1 MSSIAGTTAK
11 TRRVVITGAG
21 IVSCIGN
28 DLASVE
34 TSLREGKSGIRAVEK
49 FTELGLRSQIGGM
62 PDIDLE
68 ARIDRKQLRFMGDAA
83 AYAQIALEDA
93 IAQSG
98 LTPSQV
104 SHPRTGLIMG
114 SGGGS
119 PINQIEAADTLREK
133 GIRRVGPYQVTRC
146 MSSTVS
152 ACLATNFKVKGINY
166 SITSACSTSAHC
178 IGAAAQQIAWGLQ
191 DVMFAGGGEELSWGM
206 ALLFDGMGAM
216 SSKYNATP
224 TQAARA
230 YDATRDGFVI
240 AGGGGAVVLE
250 SLEHAQA
257 RGATIL
263 AEIVGFGATSDGAD
277 MVAPSGDG
285 AIACMQQALQG
296 LEGAEEAIDYINT
309 HGTSTPVGDMQEVR
323 AMQAVF
329 GTKVPPFS
337 STKSLTGHS
346 LGATGVQEAIYC
358 LIMLQ
363 KQFIAGSVNV
373 QTPDPL
379 LGDMPLVTQTR
390 PAQLTTVLSN
400 SFGFGG
406 TNASL
411 VLRRFPHSP
420 L

>member
-1 MSSIAGTTAK
+1 M
-11 TRRVVITGAG
+11 TRQRVVVTGAG

-28 DLASVE
+28 DLQTVE
-34 TSLREGKSGIRAVEK
+34 QSLREGRSGIRAIPE
-49 FTELGLRSQIGGM
+49 FTQLGLRSQVGGK
-62 PDIDLE
+62 PDIDIE
-68 ARIDRKQLRFMGDAA
+68 SRIDRKQLRFMGDAA

-93 IAQSG
+93 IKQSG
-98 LTPSQV
+98 LTPEQV

-119 PINQIEAADTLREK
+119 PANQIEAADTLREK

-152 ACLATNFKVKGINY
+152 ACLATNFKVRGINY

-178 IGAAAQQIAWGLQ
+178 IGAAAQQIAWGNQ

-216 SSKYNATP
+216 SAKYNETP
-224 TQAARA
+224 EKASRA
-230 YDATRDGFVI
+230 YDANRDGFVI

-250 SLEHAQA
+250 SLAHAQA
-257 RGATIL
+257 RGANIL
-263 AEIVGFGATSDGAD
+263 AEVVGFGATSDGED

-285 AIACMQQALQG
+285 AIACMKQALEDI
-296 LEGAEEAIDYINT
+296 EGGVDYINT

-323 AMQAVF
+323 AMQALF
-329 GTKVPPFS
+329 GDRVPPFS

-363 KQFIAGSVNV
+363 KGFIAGSVNV
-373 QTPDPL
+373 DAPDPA
-379 LGDMPLVTQTR
+379 LGGMPLVTQTR
-390 PAQLTTVLSN
+390 DAELRTVLSN

-411 VLRRFPHSP
+411 VLRRLDS
-420 L
+420 

>member
-1 MSSIAGTTAK
+1 MK
-11 TRRVVITGAG
+11 KRVVITGTG

-28 DLASVE
+28 NNAEVE
-34 TSLREGKSGIRAVEK
+34 ASLRESRPGIRAMPA
-49 FTELGLRSQIGGM
+49 FAELGLRSQVAGI
-62 PDIDLE
+62 PQVNLE
-68 ARIDRKQLRFMGDAA
+68 ELIDRKQLRFMGDAA
-83 AYAQIALEDA
+83 AYAHIALTNA
-93 IAQSG
+93 IAEAG
-98 LTPSQV
+98 LAPEQV

-119 PINQIEAADTLREK
+119 PANQIEAADTLRSK

-152 ACLATNFKVKGINY
+152 ACLSTNFGIKGINY

-178 IGAAAQQIAWGLQ
+178 IGVAAQQIAWGMQ

-216 SSKYNATP
+216 SSKYNDTP
-224 TQAARA
+224 EKASRA
-230 YDATRDGFVI
+230 YDANRDGFVI

-263 AEIVGFGATSDGAD
+263 GEVVGFGATSDGED
-277 MVAPSGDG
+277 MVAPSGEG
-285 AIACMQQALQG
+285 AMACMRQAIEG
-296 LEGAEEAIDYINT
+296 LDIPVDYINT
-309 HGTSTPVGDMQEVR
+309 HGTSTPVGDVPELR
-323 AMQAVF
+323 AIREVF
-329 GTKVPPFS
+329 GDKIPPFS

-358 LIMLQ
+358 LIMLRQ
-363 KQFIAGSVNV
+363 GFIAGSANV
-373 QTPDPL
+373 ETLEPAAE
-379 LGDMPLVTQTR
+379 GMPLMTVTRDAPIRT
-390 PAQLTTVLSN
+390 ALSN

-411 VLRRFPHSP
+411 VLRRWES
-420 L
+420 

>member
-1 MSSIAGTTAK
+1 MSTQ
-11 TRRVVITGAG
+11 RRVVITCAF
-21 IVSCIGN
+21 IVSCFVY
-28 DLASVE
+28 DLDTVE
-34 TSLREGKSGIRAVEK
+34 ASLRAGRSGIRAVPR
-49 FTELGLRSQIGGM
+49 FTEMGLRSQVAGV
-62 PDIDLE
+62 PEIDLE
-68 ARIDRKQLRFMGDAA
+68 ARIDRKELRFMGDAA
-83 AYAQIALEDA
+83 AYAQIALADA
-93 IAQSG
+93 IAQAG
-98 LTPSQV
+98 LTPAQV

-119 PINQIEAADTLREK
+119 PANQIEAADTLREK

-178 IGAAAQQIAWGLQ
+178 IGAAAQQIAWGMQ

-206 ALLFDGMGAM
+206 AMLFDGMGAM

-224 TQAARA
+224 DKASRA
-230 YDATRDGFVI
+230 YDAHRDGFVI

-263 AEIVGFGATSDGAD
+263 AEVVGFGATSDGED

-285 AIACMQQALQG
+285 AIACMRQAIDG
-296 LEGAEEAIDYINT
+296 LDAPIDYINT

-323 AMQAVF
+323 AMRAVF
-329 GTKVPPFS
+329 GDAVPPFS

-363 KQFIAGSVNV
+363 KGFIAGSVNV
-373 QTPDPL
+373 ETPDPE
-379 LGDMPLVTQTR
+379 LGAMPLVTATR
-390 PAQLTTVLSN
+390 DARLSTVLSN

-411 VLRRFPHSP
+411 VLRRWP
-420 L
+420 

>member
-1 MSSIAGTTAK
+1 MTK
-11 TRRVVITGAG
+11 RRVVITGAG

-28 DLASVE
+28 DLATVE
-34 TSLREGKSGIRAVEK
+34 ASLRAGRSGIRAMPA
-49 FTELGLRSQIGGM
+49 FTELGLRSQVAGWPEIN
-62 PDIDLE
+62 LE
-68 ARIDRKQLRFMGDAA
+68 ERIDRKQLRFMGDAA
-83 AYAQIALEDA
+83 AYAHIALTDA

-98 LTPSQV
+98 LAPGQV
-104 SHPRTGLIMG
+104 SHSRTGLIMG

-119 PINQIEAADTLREK
+119 PANQIESADTLRSK

-152 ACLATNFKVKGINY
+152 ACLSTNFGIKGINY

-178 IGAAAQQIAWGLQ
+178 IGAAAQQIAWGMQ

-224 TQAARA
+224 EKASRA
-230 YDATRDGFVI
+230 YDANRDGFVI

-257 RGATIL
+257 RGAPIL
-263 AEIVGFGATSDGAD
+263 GEVVGFGATSDGED
-277 MVAPSGDG
+277 MVAPSGLG
-285 AIACMQQALQG
+285 AIACMRQAIEG
-296 LEGAEEAIDYINT
+296 LEGPIDYINT
-309 HGTSTPVGDMQEVR
+309 HGTSTPVGDVPELKAIR
-323 AMQAVF
+323 EVF
-329 GTKVPPFS
+329 GGAIPPFS

-358 LIMLQ
+358 LLMLQ
-363 KQFIAGSVNV
+363 KGFIAGSANV
-373 QTPDPL
+373 EALEPAAE
-379 LGDMPLVTQTR
+379 GMPLVTATR
-390 PAQLTTVLSN
+390 DAPLRQALSN

-411 VLRRFPHSP
+411 VLRRWD
-420 L
+420 

>member
-1 MSSIAGTTAK
+1 MK
-11 TRRVVITGAG
+11 RRVVITGTG

-28 DLASVE
+28 DNATVE
-34 TSLREGKSGIRAVEK
+34 ASLRESRSGIRAMPE
-49 FTELGLRSQIGGM
+49 FTELGMRSQVAGI
-62 PDIDLE
+62 PQIDVE
-68 ARIDRKQLRFMGDAA
+68 ALIDRKQLRFMGDAA
-83 AYAQIALEDA
+83 AYAQIALTQA
-93 IAQSG
+93 IAEAG
-98 LTPSQV
+98 LTPEQV

-119 PINQIEAADTLREK
+119 PANQIEAADTLREK

-152 ACLATNFKVKGINY
+152 ACLSTNFAIKGINY

-178 IGAAAQQIAWGLQ
+178 IGSAAQQIAWGMQ

-206 ALLFDGMGAM
+206 SLLFDGMGAM

-224 TQAARA
+224 EKAARA
-230 YDATRDGFVI
+230 YDANRDGFVI

-250 SLEHAQA
+250 SLEHALA
-257 RGATIL
+257 RGAKIL
-263 AEIVGFGATSDGAD
+263 GEVVGFGATSDGED

-285 AIACMQQALQG
+285 AIACMRQAIEG
-296 LEGAEEAIDYINT
+296 LDGPIDYINT
-309 HGTSTPVGDMQEVR
+309 HGTSTPVGDVPELR
-323 AMQAVF
+323 AIREVF
-329 GTKVPPFS
+329 GENIPPFS

-358 LIMLQ
+358 LLMLN
-363 KQFIAGSVNV
+363 KGFIAGSANV
-373 QTPDPL
+373 ETPDPAVE
-379 LGDMPLVTQTR
+379 GMPLVTETR
-390 PAQLTTVLSN
+390 DAPLRQVLSN

-411 VLRRFPHSP
+411 VLKRWDGA
-420 L
+420 

>member
-1 MSSIAGTTAK
+1 MNTK
-11 TRRVVITGAG
+11 RVVITGAG

-28 DLASVE
+28 DLQTVE
-34 TSLREGKSGIRAVEK
+34 TALREGRSGIRAVPR
-49 FTELGLRSQIGGM
+49 FSELGLRSQVAGVPEI
-62 PDIDLE
+62 DIE
-68 ARIDRKQLRFMGDAA
+68 ARIDRKQSRFMGDAA

-93 IAQSG
+93 IRQAG
-98 LTPSQV
+98 LTPGQV

-119 PINQIEAADTLREK
+119 PANQIEAADTLREK

-191 DVMFAGGGEELSWGM
+191 DVVFAGGGEELSWGM

-224 TQAARA
+224 EKASRA
-230 YDATRDGFVI
+230 YDINRDGFVL

-263 AEIVGFGATSDGAD
+263 AEVTGFGATSDGED
-277 MVAPSGDG
+277 MVAPSGEG
-285 AIACMQQALQG
+285 AIACMRQALETVDG
-296 LEGAEEAIDYINT
+296 PIDYINT

-323 AMQAVF
+323 AMKAVF
-329 GTKVPPFS
+329 GDAVPPFS

-346 LGATGVQEAIYC
+346 LGATGVQEVIYC
-358 LIMLQ
+358 LIMMRQ
-363 KQFIAGSVNV
+363 GFIAGSVNV
-373 QTPDPL
+373 ETPDPL
-379 LGDMPLVTQTR
+379 LDGMPLVTRTR
-390 PAQLTTVLSN
+390 EARLRTVLSN

-406 TNASL
+406 TNACL
-411 VLRRFPHSP
+411 VLRHWD
-420 L
+420 

>member
-1 MSSIAGTTAK
+1 MTK
-11 TRRVVITGAG
+11 RRVVITGAG

-28 DLASVE
+28 DLQTVE
-34 TSLREGKSGIRAVEK
+34 SALRESRSGISAAPDFAEM
-49 FTELGLRSQIGGM
+49 GLRSQVAGR
-62 PDIDLE
+62 PQIDLE
-68 ARIDRKQLRFMGDAA
+68 ARLDRKQLRFMGDAA
-83 AYAQIALEDA
+83 AYAHIALADA
-93 IAQSG
+93 IAQAG
-98 LTPSQV
+98 LTPEQV

-119 PINQIEAADTLREK
+119 PANQIEAADTLRSK

-152 ACLATNFKVKGINY
+152 ACLSTHFAIKGINY

-178 IGAAAQQIAWGLQ
+178 IGSAAQQIAWGMQ

-216 SSKYNATP
+216 SSKRNDDP
-224 TQAARA
+224 THASRA
-230 YDATRDGFVI
+230 YDADRDGFVI

-263 AEIVGFGATSDGAD
+263 GEVVGFGATSDGAD
-277 MVAPSGDG
+277 MVAPSGEG
-285 AIACMQQALQG
+285 AVACMRQAIEG
-296 LEGAEEAIDYINT
+296 LDGPIDYINT
-309 HGTSTPVGDMQEVR
+309 HGTSTPVGDVPELK
-323 AMQAVF
+323 AMRTVF
-329 GTKVPPFS
+329 GDGKVPPFS

-358 LIMLQ
+358 LLMLQ
-363 KQFIAGSVNV
+363 KGFIAGSANV
-373 QTPDPL
+373 ETPDAAV
-379 LGDMPLVTQTR
+379 GDLPLVTATR
-390 PAQLTTVLSN
+390 DAPMRQVLSN

-411 VLRRFPHSP
+411 VLRRWDSA
-420 L
+420 

>member
-1 MSSIAGTTAK
+1 MTK
-11 TRRVVITGAG
+11 KRVVITGAG

-28 DLASVE
+28 DLATVE
-34 TSLREGKSGIRAVEK
+34 ASLRAGKSGIKAVEK
-49 FTELGLRSQIGGM
+49 FKELGLRSQVGGA
-62 PDIDLE
+62 PEIDIE

-93 IAQSG
+93 IQQAG
-98 LTPSQV
+98 LTPEQV

-119 PINQIEAADTLREK
+119 PANQIEAADTLREK

-178 IGAAAQQIAWGLQ
+178 IGAAAQQIAWGMQ
-191 DVMFAGGGEELSWGM
+191 DVMFAGGGEEVTWGM
-206 ALLFDGMGAM
+206 GLLFDAMGAM
-216 SSKYNATP
+216 SSAYNDTP
-224 TQAARA
+224 EKASRA
-230 YDATRDGFVI
+230 YDANRDGFVLS
-240 AGGGGAVVLE
+240 GGGGAVVLE
-250 SLEHAQA
+250 SLDHALA

-263 AEIVGFGATSDGAD
+263 GEVVGFGATSDGAD

-285 AIACMQQALQG
+285 AIACMRQAISTVS
-296 LEGAEEAIDYINT
+296 EPIDYINT
-309 HGTSTPVGDMQEVR
+309 HGTSTPVGDVPELR
-323 AMQAVF
+323 AIREVF
-329 GTKVPPFS
+329 GDTIPPFS

-358 LIMLQ
+358 LLMLRQ
-363 KQFIAGSVNV
+363 GFIAGSANIE
-373 QTPDPL
+373 TLEPAAE
-379 LGDMPLVTQTR
+379 GMPLVR
-390 PAQLTTVLSN
+390 KTVDAPIRTALSN

-411 VLRRFPHSP
+411 VLRRFDS
-420 L
+420 

>member
-1 MSSIAGTTAK
+1 MK
-11 TRRVVITGAG
+11 RRVVVTGAG

-28 DLASVE
+28 DLAAVE
-34 TSLREGKSGIRAVEK
+34 QSLRQGRSGIRAVPEFAEK
-49 FTELGLRSQIGGM
+49 GLRSQVGGK
-62 PDIDLE
+62 PEIDLE

-83 AYAQIALEDA
+83 AYAHIALEDA
-93 IAQSG
+93 IAQAG
-98 LTPSQV
+98 LAPAQV

-119 PINQIEAADTLREK
+119 PANQIEAADTLRSK

-152 ACLATNFKVKGINY
+152 ACLSTHFGIKGINY

-178 IGAAAQQIAWGLQ
+178 IGAAAQQIAWGMQ

-206 ALLFDGMGAM
+206 AMLFDGMGAM
-216 SSKYNATP
+216 SSKRNDQPEKAS
-224 TQAARA
+224 RA
-230 YDATRDGFVI
+230 YDADRDGFVI

-263 AEIVGFGATSDGAD
+263 GEVVGFGATSDGAD

-285 AIACMQQALQG
+285 AIACMRQAIEG
-296 LEGAEEAIDYINT
+296 LDGPIDYINT
-309 HGTSTPVGDMQEVR
+309 HGTSTPVGDVPELNALR
-323 AMQAVF
+323 TVF
-329 GTKVPPFS
+329 GDRVPPFS

-358 LIMLQ
+358 LLMLQ
-363 KQFIAGSVNV
+363 KGFIAGSVNV
-373 QTPDPL
+373 DTPDAAV
-379 LGDMPLVTQTR
+379 GDQPLVTATR
-390 PAQLTTVLSN
+390 DAPLRQALSN

-411 VLRRFPHSP
+411 VLRRWERETSSNPW
-420 L
+420 

>member
-1 MSSIAGTTAK
+1 MTK
-11 TRRVVITGAG
+11 KRVVITGAG

-28 DLASVE
+28 DLATVE
-34 TSLREGKSGIRAVEK
+34 ASLRAGKSGIKAVEK
-49 FTELGLRSQIGGM
+49 FKELGLRSQVGGA
-62 PDIDLE
+62 PEIDIE

-93 IAQSG
+93 IQQVG
-98 LTPSQV
+98 LTPEQV

-119 PINQIEAADTLREK
+119 PANQIEAADTLREK

-178 IGAAAQQIAWGLQ
+178 IGAAAQQIAFGLQ

-224 TQAARA
+224 EKAARA
-230 YDATRDGFVI
+230 YDANRDGFVLS
-240 AGGGGAVVLE
+240 GGGGAVVLE
-250 SLEHAQA
+250 SLDHALA

-263 AEIVGFGATSDGAD
+263 GEVVGFGATSDGAD

-285 AIACMQQALQG
+285 AIACMRQAISTVS
-296 LEGAEEAIDYINT
+296 EPIDYINT
-309 HGTSTPVGDMQEVR
+309 HGTSTPVGDVPELR
-323 AMQAVF
+323 AIREVF
-329 GTKVPPFS
+329 GDTIPPFS

-358 LIMLQ
+358 LLMLRQ
-363 KQFIAGSVNV
+363 GFIAGSANIE
-373 QTPDPL
+373 TLEPAAE
-379 LGDMPLVTQTR
+379 GMPLVR
-390 PAQLTTVLSN
+390 KTVDAPIRTALSN

-411 VLRRFPHSP
+411 VLRRWEP
-420 L
+420 

>member
-1 MSSIAGTTAK
+1 MK
-11 TRRVVITGAG
+11 RRVVITGAG
-21 IVSCIGN
+21 IVSCIGVG
-28 DLASVE
+28 LEAVE
-34 TSLREGKSGIRAVEK
+34 TSLREGRSGIQHMPMFK
-49 FTELGLRSQIGGM
+49 ELGLRSQVAGI
-62 PDIDLE
+62 PQINVE
-68 ARIDRKQLRFMGDAA
+68 EFIDRKQLRFMGDAA
-83 AYAQIALEDA
+83 AYAQISLQQA
-93 IAQSG
+93 IEQAG
-98 LTPSQV
+98 LKPEQI

-119 PINQIEAADTLREK
+119 PANQIEAADTLREK

-146 MSSTVS
+146 MGSTVS
-152 ACLATNFKVKGINY
+152 ANLATNFRIKGINY

-178 IGAAAQQIAWGLQ
+178 IGAAAQQISWGMQ

-206 ALLFDGMGAM
+206 SLLFDGMGAM

-224 TQAARA
+224 EKASRA
-230 YDATRDGFVI
+230 YDANRDGFVI

-263 AEIVGFGATSDGAD
+263 AEVVGFGATSDGED

-285 AIACMQQALQG
+285 AIACMRQAMEG
-296 LEGAEEAIDYINT
+296 LDGAIDYINT

-323 AMQAVF
+323 AMRAVF
-329 GTKVPPFS
+329 GEAVPPFS

-363 KQFIAGSVNV
+363 KGFIAGSVNV
-373 QTPDPL
+373 ETPDPQ
-379 LGDMPLVTQTR
+379 LGDMPLVTTTR
-390 PAQLTTVLSN
+390 DAPLTQVLSN

-411 VLRRFPHSP
+411 VLRRWG
-420 L
+420 

>member
-1 MSSIAGTTAK
+1 MK
-11 TRRVVITGAG
+11 RRVVITGTG

-28 DLASVE
+28 DNATVE
-34 TSLREGKSGIRAVEK
+34 ASLRESRSGIRAMPE
-49 FTELGLRSQIGGM
+49 FAELGMRSQVAGI
-62 PDIDLE
+62 PQIDLE
-68 ARIDRKQLRFMGDAA
+68 ALIDRKQLRFMGDAA
-83 AYAQIALEDA
+83 AYAQIALAQA
-93 IAQSG
+93 IAEAG
-98 LTPSQV
+98 LTPEQV

-119 PINQIEAADTLREK
+119 PANQIEAADTLREK

-152 ACLATNFKVKGINY
+152 ACLSTNFGIKGINY

-178 IGAAAQQIAWGLQ
+178 IGSAAQQIAWGMQ

-206 ALLFDGMGAM
+206 SLLFDGMGAM
-216 SSKYNATP
+216 SSKYNDTP
-224 TQAARA
+224 EKASRA
-230 YDATRDGFVI
+230 YDANRDGFVI

-250 SLEHAQA
+250 SLEHALA

-263 AEIVGFGATSDGAD
+263 GEVVGFGATSDGED

-285 AIACMQQALQG
+285 AIACMRQAIEG
-296 LEGAEEAIDYINT
+296 LEGPIDYINT
-309 HGTSTPVGDMQEVR
+309 HGTSTPVGDVPELR
-323 AMQAVF
+323 AIREVF
-329 GTKVPPFS
+329 GESIPPFS

-358 LIMLQ
+358 LLMLN
-363 KQFIAGSVNV
+363 KGFIAGSANV
-373 QTPDPL
+373 ETPDPAVE
-379 LGDMPLVTQTR
+379 GMPLVTKTR
-390 PAQLTTVLSN
+390 DASLRQVLSN

-411 VLRRFPHSP
+411 VLRRWEGA
-420 L
+420 